1 MQQPTHR
8 AAIAVTAAAA
18 AAANAVAAA
27 AAYAA
32 VTAAAVTG
40 AEEGRRPLRAVACGG
55 PRAW

>member
-1 MQQPTHR
+1 MRALQQPTHR

-18 AAANAVAAA
+18 AAA
-27 AAYAA
+27 AA

-40 AEEGRRPLRAVACGG
+40 AEEGRRPLRPVACGG